1 MISEPTNSITLKI
14 WDPTTTASTLESLV
28 QDLATRAGTTKDS
41 VVISRSGPKTFTAQL
56 ISHDSYADPHPEV
69 PC

>member
-1 MISEPTNSITLKI
+1 MTSEPIDSITLKI
-14 WDPTTTASTLESLV
+14 WDPSTTASTLDIAV

-41 VVISRSGPKTFTAQL
+41 VTISRCGPDTFTVRL
-56 ISHDSYADPHPEV
+56 ISNNSYTDPHPEV